1 MADVKG
7 SVFTPGLPSG
17 FYTGITPEILSIK
30 IHGLEEIKAKLRQLS
45 DMGKTKAVEQGLR
58 AGANVIRDSIK
69 AKAPMG
75 KIETVVGKWKFAP
88 GSLKKSIV
96 VRKKR
101 YQSSPYNITYQ
112 VGPDRTIA
120 FYGHMVE
127 FGTSLH
133 AIKPKK
139 KKFLKF
145 ARTSGGAYRPE
156 FISEQTY
163 KEAVGGKK
171 LGGGIVF
178 IKKVEVAAKRH
189 PFVRP
194 GFDSSKFR
202 ALEVIKEKLLR
213 AIDRIAK
220 KESIAG
226 DFA

>member
-1 MADVKG
+1 MANG
-7 SVFTPGLPSG
+7 QTG
-17 FYTGITPEILSIK
+17 FYTGGGASTEVLSIK

-45 DMGKTKAVEQGLR
+45 DIGKTKAVDQGLR

-69 AKAPMG
+69 QKTPEG
-75 KIETVVGKWKFAP
+75 KTETTGKGGFKFAP
-88 GSLKKSIV
+88 GALKKSIV
-96 VRKKR
+96 VRKKTDK
-101 YQSSPYNITYQ
+101 YDPYNIKFQ
-112 VGPDRTIA
+112 VGPDRKIA
-120 FYGHMVE
+120 FYAHMVE

-145 ARTSGGAYRPE
+145 ARTSGGTYRPE

-163 KEAVGGKK
+163 AEAFTGGKK
-171 LGGGIVF
+171 LGGGFVF
-178 IKKVEVAAKRH
+178 VKGVEVAAKRH

-202 ALEVIKEKLLR
+202 ATEVIKEKLLK
-213 AIDRIAK
+213 AVDRIAK

-226 DFA
+226 DF